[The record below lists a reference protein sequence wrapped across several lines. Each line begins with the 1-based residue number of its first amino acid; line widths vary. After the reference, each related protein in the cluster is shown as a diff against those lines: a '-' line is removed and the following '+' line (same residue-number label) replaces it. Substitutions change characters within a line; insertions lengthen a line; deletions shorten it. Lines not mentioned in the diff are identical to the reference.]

1 MIKKAQIRPSKL
13 FREMKK
19 VSYPFLHNQE
29 KWYFEFE
36 SIGSKGVITKI
47 VLFTKIKNR
56 LWNLGFGD
64 KLEDDWD
71 DEVISNNG
79 DLIKVIATVAA
90 IANDFSEKWPA
101 RVIFIDPVDEKR
113 KSLYNAVFKRN
124 QTEIEQTF
132 QILGFY
138 RKHWRPFDAQKM
150 FDKFQISRKSTNF
163 V

>member
-1 MIKKAQIRPSKL
+1 
-13 FREMKK
+13 
-19 VSYPFLHNQE
+19 
-29 KWYFEFE
+29 
-36 SIGSKGVITKI
+36 VITKI

-64 KLEDDWD
+64 KIEDDWD
-71 DEVISNNG
+71 DEIISNNG

-90 IANDFSEKWPA
+90 IANDFSEKWPSRA
-101 RVIFIDPVDEKR
+101 IFIDPVDEKR
-113 KSLYNAVFKRN
+113 KSLYNIVFKRN
-124 QTEIEQTF
+124 QSEIEQTF

-138 RKHWRPFDAQKM
+138 RKRWRHFDPQKM